1 MADTFSDIAKNA
13 SSMSVSELGSSLLG
27 RKEATQKAQNKR
39 DRKDARIAQ
48 VLGVL
53 TAGQGLFKNAFKRRQ
68 KELANVKT
76 LDLLNN
82 EADAKEIS
90 NISSIINVIPK
101 DFTKAIDPAT
111 GLPYTIAQNTNRFF
125 SDPTTAEAFTDK
137 LSPIID
143 QQIKF
148 SADAN
153 MAIDNPSKYQVVKER
168 AAQEIFQGL
177 ITGNKHITFLEGL
190 EELYIDKGYTRDE
203 LLQQGLGITA
213 GSLNSLKT
221 SRYAK
226 MEREL
231 QDRPGLF
238 NPKTYLN
245 IFKNIGKDKAD
256 KGELNI
262 FQSLTEKDL
271 SAPKMTEVL
280 ETMNLKGIIIPA
292 FDKAMAQARL
302 SPDRYLAKVRSPKFE
317 NQRTNMSD
325 VVLLNLNS
333 EIDKGKSFEKY
344 GLQKYIDDGTMDDM
358 TSHISNTD
366 AVKFTFQT
374 RAVGL
379 SERLKYD
386 KAFAMTLYKEANP
399 NARPDQL
406 ADFAEDIKTT
416 EFRNKFSALA
426 VLKAG
431 IVDVG
436 FSTTEEWAPSA
447 NTEDNVP
454 LAMRDISKVSQT
466 QFDKQFQEEY
476 GVSIANMA
484 DKIDPLISPMF
495 TKTGEVTPE
504 YHALP
509 SNAGKIIAYD
519 MQVNMVMNSQLN
531 EQQKGER
538 LEKFFNI
545 TPNPRGAPDVES
557 YIVAM
562 QSDTTKVGRTAEDF
576 GVVAQTDMNRLRKL
590 RKERGQI
597 GNPEFLNPMQINR
610 EIDTLEK
617 TLTNLESNQAPALG
631 LIGADPT
638 KTIPSDLSVNEK
650 ATAIAETKELLS
662 LYKQQQAYQSTDQ
675 QGLRTNQEITT
686 SINQLKSELV
696 NTDDLKPSQIIAKE
710 RAIKKLEEEL
720 NYLDKPE
727 ETSEEEIVI
736 EDGQVN
742 PALLEPRKVGKDLA
756 LDAINLVTSLSKKE
770 SPEYVA
776 NIRDFLDGL
785 VNNESEYGT
794 NKNTFSN
801 PASNARGPFQIKD
814 GTIGDDANLI
824 GYYGDV
830 IDVLS
835 RDTGRGASVRA
846 YNEQL
851 KAELGIDLA
860 TAKPEDL
867 DKMLYGAAFA
877 RAGLLLVD
885 PPIPTDPKGK
895 AYYYADHYHKGKNR
909 DKIARA
915 YLIKNKELFALS
927 SSYIDSLVGG
937 AKSLLAGDE

>member
-13 SSMSVSELGSSLLG
+13 SSMSVTELGSSLLG
-27 RKEATQKAQNKR
+27 RKEAIQKTQNKR

-53 TAGQGLFKNAFKRRQ
+53 TAGQGLFKNAFNRRQ
-68 KELANVKT
+68 KELANFKT

-111 GLPYTIAQNTNRFF
+111 GLPYTVAKNTSRFF
-125 SDPTTAEAFTDK
+125 ENPATAEAFTDK

-168 AAQEIFQGL
+168 AAQEIFQNI
-177 ITGNKHITFLEGL
+177 ITGNKHVTFLEGL

-203 LLQQGLGITA
+203 LIQQGIGVTP
-213 GSLNSLKT
+213 GSLSSLKT

-231 QDRPGLF
+231 KNRPGLF

-245 IFKNIGKDKAD
+245 IFKGIGKDKED
-256 KGELNI
+256 RGELNI

-280 ETMNLKGIIIPA
+280 ENMNLKGIVIPA

-317 NQRTNMSD
+317 NQRTNMSE

-333 EIDKGKSFEKY
+333 EIEKGKSFKKY

-358 TSHISNTD
+358 TSHISNTE
-366 AVKFTFQT
+366 AVKRTFET

-399 NARPDQL
+399 SARPDQL

-447 NTEDNVP
+447 NIEDNVP

-476 GVSIANMA
+476 GISIANMA

-495 TKTGEVTPE
+495 KVTGEVTTE
-504 YHALP
+504 YHDLP

-538 LEKFFNI
+538 LEKFFNV

-562 QSDTTKVGRTAEDF
+562 QNDSKVLDTDSNNLRYLSPSQRQMYNMNLSYISKAEEDIAAGNVSGRDFTGLSTSEEGSPKDIRQLQTKLEKFKASNIEMLNNPQG
-576 GVVAQTDMNRLRKL
+576 AQGLQNQIQRVTD
-590 RKERGQI
+590 
-597 GNPEFLNPMQINR
+597 QINS
-610 EIDTLEK
+610 
-617 TLTNLESNQAPALG
+617 LTARLPLLQDNLAPTRYQEQLKNLE
-631 LIGADPT
+631 
-638 KTIPSDLSVNEK
+638 DLKN
-650 ATAIAETKELLS
+650 KELDL
-662 LYKQQQAYQSTDQ
+662 QQQYEQYGLDQ
-675 QGLRTNQEITT
+675 
-686 SINQLKSELV
+686 
-696 NTDDLKPSQIIAKE
+696 
-710 RAIKKLEEEL
+710 
-720 NYLDKPE
+720 PE
-727 ETSEEEIVI
+727 ETSEEET
-736 EDGQVN
+736 GT
-742 PALLEPRKVGKDLA
+742 EPVTLDITKPRAVGKDITFKAIDTVVGVQGVSDEYKETSKTFLQYLA
-756 LDAINLVTSLSKKE
+756 RAE
-770 SPEYVA
+770 S
-776 NIRDFLDGL
+776 D
-785 VNNESEYGT
+785 YGE
-794 NKNTFSN
+794 NKNTFNN
-801 PASNARGPFQIKD
+801 PESNATGIFQIIPSK
-814 GTIGDDANLI
+814 AFFEVQR
-824 GYYGDV
+824 V
-830 IDVLS
+830 INKTDFEPNEE
-835 RDTGRGASVRA
+835 TGKEVRE
-846 YNEQL
+846 YNELL
-851 KAELGIDLA
+851 KDQLGIDLA
-860 TAKPEDL
+860 TATEADL
-867 DKMLYGAAFA
+867 ETPLYSAAFA
-877 RAGLLLVD
+877 RAYLMRYQ
-885 PPIPTDPKGK
+885 PSIPTDPLKM
-895 AYYYADHYHKGKNR
+895 AEYYAD
-909 DKIARA
+909 A
-915 YLIKNKELFALS
+915 YVKDPDTTQRNKYIRRFLLS
-927 SSYIDSLVGG
+927 NGFVVEGMKQTG
-937 AKSLLAGDE
+937 RSLLGR

>member
-13 SSMSVSELGSSLLG
+13 SSMSVAELGSSLLG

-101 DFTKAIDPAT
+101 DFTKAINPAT
-111 GLPYTIAQNTNRFF
+111 GLPYTVAKNTDRFF
-125 SDPTTAEAFTDK
+125 ENQATAEAFTDK

-168 AAQEIFQGL
+168 AAREIFQDM

-245 IFKNIGKDKAD
+245 IFKGIGKDKAEQ
-256 KGELNI
+256 GELNI

-317 NQRTNMSD
+317 NQRTNMSE
-325 VVLLNLNS
+325 VVLLNLND
-333 EIDKGKSFEKY
+333 EIEKGKSFKKY
-344 GLQKYIDDGTMDDM
+344 GLQKYINDGTMDDM
-358 TSHISNTD
+358 TSHISNTE
-366 AVKFTFQT
+366 AVKRTFET

-386 KAFAMTLYKEANP
+386 KAFAITLYKEANP
-399 NARPDQL
+399 SARPDQL

-436 FSTTEEWAPSA
+436 FSITEEWAPSA

-476 GVSIANMA
+476 GISIANMA

-495 TKTGEVTPE
+495 KPTGEVTPE

-509 SNAGKIIAYD
+509 SKAGKTIAYD

-531 EQQKGER
+531 EQEKGER

-562 QSDTTKVGRTAEDF
+562 QSDTTQVGRTAKDF
-576 GVVAQTDMNRLRKL
+576 GVVAQTDMNLLRKL

-720 NYLDKPE
+720 NYLNKPE
-727 ETSEEEIVI
+727 ETSEEET
-736 EDGQVN
+736 GT
-742 PALLEPRKVGKDLA
+742 EPVTLDITKPRAVGKDITFKAIDTVVDVQGVSDEYKKTSKTFLQYLA
-756 LDAINLVTSLSKKE
+756 KAESK
-770 SPEYVA
+770 
-776 NIRDFLDGL
+776 
-785 VNNESEYGT
+785 YGED
-794 NKNTFSN
+794 KNTFNN
-801 PASNARGPFQIKD
+801 PLSNATGIFQIIPSK
-814 GTIGDDANLI
+814 AFFEVQR
-824 GYYGDV
+824 V
-830 IDVLS
+830 INKTDFEPNEE
-835 RDTGRGASVRA
+835 TGADVRA
-846 YNEQL
+846 YNELL
-851 KAELGIDLA
+851 KNQLGIDLA
-860 TAKPEDL
+860 TATEADL
-867 DKMLYGAAFA
+867 ETPLYSAAFA
-877 RAGLLLVD
+877 RAYLMRYQ
-885 PPIPTDPKGK
+885 PAIPTDPLKM
-895 AYYYADHYHKGKNR
+895 AEYYADAYVKDPDKTQR
-909 DKIARA
+909 DKYIKRFLIA
-915 YLIKNKELFALS
+915 NGF
-927 SSYIDSLVGG
+927 LVEGG
-937 AKSLLAGDE
+937 KQTLKSLLGR

>member
-1 MADTFSDIAKNA
+1 MADTLSDIAKNA
-13 SSMSVSELGSSLLG
+13 SSMSVTELGSSLLG
-27 RKEATQKAQNKR
+27 RKEANQKAQNKR

-53 TAGQGLFKNAFKRRQ
+53 TAGQGLFKNAFNRRQ

-101 DFTKAIDPAT
+101 DFTKAIDPVT
-111 GLPYTIAQNTNRFF
+111 KLPYTVQRNTDRFF
-125 SDPTTAEAFTDK
+125 ENQATAEAFTDK

-168 AAQEIFQGL
+168 AAREIFQDMIKGD
-177 ITGNKHITFLEGL
+177 KHITFLEGL
-190 EELYIDKGYTRDE
+190 EELYVDKGYTRDE
-203 LLQQGLGITA
+203 LIQQGLGITP
-213 GSLNSLKT
+213 GSLSSLKT
-221 SRYAK
+221 NRYAK

-231 QDRPGLF
+231 KNRPGLF

-245 IFKNIGKDKAD
+245 IFKNIGNDRAD

-271 SAPKMTEVL
+271 SAPKMTEIL
-280 ETMNLKGIIIPA
+280 DTMNLKGIVIPA

-302 SPDRYLAKVRSPKFE
+302 SPDRFLAKVRSSKFE
-317 NQRTNMSD
+317 NQRTNMSS
-325 VVLLNLNS
+325 VVLLNLNA
-333 EIDKGKSFEKY
+333 EIEKGKSFKKY

-358 TSHISNTD
+358 AEHITETASL
-366 AVKFTFQT
+366 KHTFET

-454 LAMRDISKVSQT
+454 LAMRDISKVSQS
-466 QFDKQFQEEY
+466 QFDREFEKNY
-476 GVSIANMA
+476 GVSAANMA

-495 TKTGEVTPE
+495 KPTGEVTPE

-509 SNAGKIIAYD
+509 SKAGKIIAYD
-519 MQVNMVMNSQLN
+519 MQVNMVMNSKLN

-557 YIVAM
+557 YLEQMSQEELQTEMDAAPEGTIFQDTFGLAPEDKIRRKAFQDEATDSANTRDAM
-562 QSDTTKVGRTAEDF
+562 LLEVTDALATLPSKPSAGSIFSTTRTQQDQAKTNFDRAA
-576 GVVAQTDMNRLRKL
+576 VVKDILKEKYNLTPGTVSGMLVSGTAKGELINLLNTD
-590 RKERGQI
+590 
-597 GNPEFLNPMQINR
+597 
-610 EIDTLEK
+610 
-617 TLTNLESNQAPALG
+617 PASS
-631 LIGADPT
+631 T
-638 KTIPSDLSVNEK
+638 TI
-650 ATAIAETKELLS
+650 
-662 LYKQQQAYQSTDQ
+662 
-675 QGLRTNQEITT
+675 
-686 SINQLKSELV
+686 LKLV
-696 NTDDLKPSQIIAKE
+696 NAYNNNEEINKEDYLNKPT
-710 RAIKKLEEEL
+710 
-720 NYLDKPE
+720 E
-727 ETSEEEIVI
+727 ETRT
-736 EDGQVN
+736 
-742 PALLEPRKVGKDLA
+742 EPVTLDITKPRAVGKDITFKAIDTVVDVQGVSDEYKKTSKTFLQYLA
-756 LDAINLVTSLSKKE
+756 KAESK
-770 SPEYVA
+770 
-776 NIRDFLDGL
+776 
-785 VNNESEYGT
+785 YGED
-794 NKNTFSN
+794 KNTFNN
-801 PASNARGPFQIKD
+801 PLSNATGIFQIIPSK
-814 GTIGDDANLI
+814 AFFEVQR
-824 GYYGDV
+824 V
-830 IDVLS
+830 INKTNFKPNEE
-835 RDTGRGASVRA
+835 TGADVRA
-846 YNEQL
+846 YNKLL
-851 KAELGIDLA
+851 KDQLGIDLA
-860 TAKPEDL
+860 TATEADL
-867 DKMLYGAAFA
+867 ETPLYSAAFA
-877 RAGLLLVD
+877 RAYLMRYQ
-885 PPIPTDPKGK
+885 PAIPTDPLKM
-895 AYYYADHYHKGKNR
+895 AEYYADAYVKDPDKTQRDRYIRRFLIANGFIIEGGKQT
-909 DKIARA
+909 I
-915 YLIKNKELFALS
+915 
-927 SSYIDSLVGG
+927 
-937 AKSLLAGDE
+937 KSLLDI

>member
-13 SSMSVSELGSSLLG
+13 SSMSVTELGSSLLG
-27 RKEATQKAQNKR
+27 RKEANQKAQNKR

-76 LDLLNN
+76 LDLLNV

-111 GLPYTIAQNTNRFF
+111 GLPYTVQRNTDRFF
-125 SDPTTAEAFTDK
+125 ENQATAEAFTDK

-153 MAIDNPSKYQVVKER
+153 MAIDNPSKYDVVKER
-168 AAQEIFQGL
+168 AAREIFQDM

-190 EELYIDKGYTRDE
+190 EELYVDKGYTRDE
-203 LLQQGLGITA
+203 LIQQGIGVTP
-213 GSLNSLKT
+213 GSLSSLKT

-231 QDRPGLF
+231 KNRPGLF

-245 IFKNIGKDKAD
+245 IFKSIGKDKSEQ
-256 KGELNI
+256 GELNI

-271 SAPKMTEVL
+271 SAPKMTEIL
-280 ETMNLKGIIIPA
+280 DTMNLKGIVIPA

-302 SPDRYLAKVRSPKFE
+302 SPDRYLAKVRSSKFE

-325 VVLLNLNS
+325 VVLVNLNY
-333 EIDKGKSFEKY
+333 EIDKGKSFQKY
-344 GLQKYIDDGTMDDM
+344 GLQKYIDNGTMDDM
-358 TSHISNTD
+358 AGHITQTD

-386 KAFAMTLYKEANP
+386 KAFGITLYKEANP
-399 NARPDQL
+399 NASAKQL
-406 ADFAEDIKTT
+406 AEFAEDLKTT

-431 IVDVG
+431 IVDKFG
-436 FSTTEEWAPSA
+436 PTEEWAPSA

-466 QFDKQFQEEY
+466 EFDREFEKNY
-476 GVSIANMA
+476 GVSAANMA

-495 TKTGEVTPE
+495 KPTGEVTPE

-509 SNAGKIIAYD
+509 SNAGKTIAYD

-562 QSDTTKVGRTAEDF
+562 QKDIASVRGVELQRSGINLSFTQNMRLNNLDQKIKQSKSFLNSSRDTASKTQLDTAQNNIVEY
-576 GVVAQTDMNRLRKL
+576 TNEINLIL
-590 RKERGQI
+590 
-597 GNPEFLNPMQINR
+597 GNPENESSPALNKPERLAQEIKELKFTLETSKDNLVPSEINR
-610 EIDTLEK
+610 IEK
-617 TLTNLESNQAPALG
+617 KIIQT
-631 LIGADPT
+631 
-638 KTIPSDLSVNEK
+638 
-650 ATAIAETKELLS
+650 TKEL
-662 LYKQQQAYQSTDQ
+662 
-675 QGLRTNQEITT
+675 
-686 SINQLKSELV
+686 
-696 NTDDLKPSQIIAKE
+696 
-710 RAIKKLEEEL
+710 EEY
-720 NYLDKPE
+720 NYTE

-785 VNNESEYGT
+785 VNNESVYGT
-794 NKNTFSN
+794 HKDTFNN
-801 PASNARGPFQIKD
+801 PVSNARGPFQIKD
-814 GTIGDDANLI
+814 GVIGDDANLI

-835 RDTGRGASVRA
+835 RNTGRGASVRA